1 MIHVLYEFMFNK
13 KPRALWK
20 KFRSYIWRSEFWFI
34 LPWWFGKE
42 NNTMQEYVAIL
53 TANENYSDQNFEWQ
67 IFHFGLN
74 FDISAVVN
82 FKL

>member
-1 MIHVLYEFMFNK
+1 MMHVLYEFTFNK
-13 KPRALWK
+13 KPRALRK
-20 KFRSYIWRSEFWFI
+20 KFCSYIWRSEFWFI

-53 TANENYSDQNFEWQ
+53 TANENYSDQNFECQ
-67 IFHFGLN
+67 NRAQSEIFV
-74 FDISAVVN
+74 ISAVVN